1 VENYI
6 AYLEGRELE
15 NRGREVIADMIDD
28 ILCGREYKARD
39 RALDVLKDKTSDRI
53 MELKKDFNSNLFDIK
68 NRYHNRRNR
77 INKHNNSS

>member
-1 VENYI
+1 MENYI

-68 NRYHNRRNR
+68 NT
-77 INKHNNSS
+77 KS

>member
-1 VENYI
+1 MENYI
-6 AYLEGRELE
+6 AYLEGKVLE
-15 NRGREVIADMIDD
+15 NRGRETIADMIDD

-68 NRYHNRRNR
+68 NT
-77 INKHNNSS
+77 KS

>member
-1 VENYI
+1 MENYI

-39 RALDVLKDKTSDRI
+39 RALDVLKDKTSSRI

-68 NRYHNRRNR
+68 NT
-77 INKHNNSS
+77 KS

>member
-6 AYLEGRELE
+6 AYLEGKVLE
-15 NRGREVIADMIDD
+15 NRGRETIADMIDD

-68 NRYHNRRNR
+68 NT
-77 INKHNNSS
+77 KS

>member
-1 VENYI
+1 
-6 AYLEGRELE
+6 LE
-15 NRGREVIADMIDD
+15 NRGRETIADMIDD

-68 NRYHNRRNR
+68 NT
-77 INKHNNSS
+77 KS

>member
-1 VENYI
+1 
-6 AYLEGRELE
+6 LE

-68 NRYHNRRNR
+68 NT
-77 INKHNNSS
+77 KS

>member
-1 VENYI
+1 MENYI

-53 MELKKDFNSNLFDIK
+53 MELKKDFNSNLFDNK
-68 NRYHNRRNR
+68 NM
-77 INKHNNSS
+77 KS

>member
-1 VENYI
+1 MENYI

-15 NRGREVIADMIDD
+15 NGGREVIADMIDD

-68 NRYHNRRNR
+68 NT
-77 INKHNNSS
+77 KS

>member
-6 AYLEGRELE
+6 AYLEGKVLE
-15 NRGREVIADMIDD
+15 NRGRETIADMIDD

-39 RALDVLKDKTSDRI
+39 RALDVLKDKTSSRI

-68 NRYHNRRNR
+68 NTN
-77 INKHNNSS
+77 

>member
-1 VENYI
+1 M
-6 AYLEGRELE
+6 LE
-15 NRGREVIADMIDD
+15 NRGRETIADMIDD

-68 NRYHNRRNR
+68 NT
-77 INKHNNSS
+77 KS

>member
-6 AYLEGRELE
+6 AYLKGKVLE

-39 RALDVLKDKTSDRI
+39 RALDVLKDKTSSRI

-68 NRYHNRRNR
+68 NT
-77 INKHNNSS
+77 KS

>member
-68 NRYHNRRNR
+68 NT
-77 INKHNNSS
+77 KS

>member
-1 VENYI
+1 V
-6 AYLEGRELE
+6 LE
-15 NRGREVIADMIDD
+15 NRGRETIADMIDD

-68 NRYHNRRNR
+68 NT
-77 INKHNNSS
+77 KS

>member
-1 VENYI
+1 
-6 AYLEGRELE
+6 LE

-39 RALDVLKDKTSDRI
+39 RALDVLKDKTSSRI

-68 NRYHNRRNR
+68 NT
-77 INKHNNSS
+77 KS

>member
-1 VENYI
+1 MENYI
-6 AYLEGRELE
+6 TYLEGRELE

-68 NRYHNRRNR
+68 NT
-77 INKHNNSS
+77 KS

>member
-1 VENYI
+1 MENYI
-6 AYLEGRELE
+6 AYLKGKVLE

-39 RALDVLKDKTSDRI
+39 RALDVLKDKTSSRI

-68 NRYHNRRNR
+68 NT
-77 INKHNNSS
+77 KS